1 MEYHQYNGVKPS
13 FWSNLNMPVFS
24 LAPME
29 DVTETSFREIVLN
42 TAEQDCLHV
51 LFTEFTS
58 TDGLCNEKGRPKV
71 SGRLVVSDSER
82 QLLSAK
88 NVKIVA
94 QIWGTRPENFFKSA
108 QLITENYQFD
118 GIDINLGCPVK
129 KIVRQGGCS
138 ALIGKYDIVNEIIK
152 ATQEGTHLP
161 VSVKTR
167 TGTCKPITEEW
178 ISFLLDCKP
187 AAIILHGRTQKQM
200 SEVPADWT
208 QIQKA
213 VELRDQKQSLTRIIG
228 NGDVKDYADGLNK
241 CTEFGCDGVMV
252 GRGIFSDPWFF
263 NSTKF
268 EPSITDRFNLLWKH
282 TLLHQRNWGD
292 KHNFLNLRRFY
303 KIYINNFDNAQTI
316 RMKLMET
323 FNIED
328 VVRVINDSGYMRIE
342 A

>member
-1 MEYHQYNGVKPS
+1 MEYNHINKPNTN
-13 FWSNLNMPVFS
+13 FWNDFQVPIFS

-29 DVTETSFREIVLN
+29 DVTDTSFREIVLS
-42 TAEQDCLHV
+42 TSQADCLHI

-71 SGRLVVSDSER
+71 SGRLVVSNSER
-82 QLLSAK
+82 ELLNQK

-94 QIWGTRPENFFKSA
+94 QIWGTKPENFYKSA
-108 QLITENYQFD
+108 QLISEQYQFD

-129 KIVRQGGCS
+129 KIVKQGGCS
-138 ALIGKYDIVNEIIK
+138 ALIGKNEIVKEIIQ
-152 ATQEGTHLP
+152 ATMEGTHLP

-167 TGTCKPITEEW
+167 TGISKPITEEW
-178 ISFLLDCKP
+178 ITFLLTCNP

-213 VELRDQKQSLTRIIG
+213 VELRDGIQNKTKIIG
-228 NGDVKDYADGLNK
+228 NGDVRDYTDGLTK
-241 CTEFGCDGVMV
+241 CSEFGCDGVMV
-252 GRGIFSDPWFF
+252 GRGIFSDPWFY
-263 NSTKF
+263 NSVKAV
-268 EPSITDRFNLLWKH
+268 PSIDDRFKLLWKH
-282 TLLHQRNWGD
+282 TQLYVQNWGD

-303 KIYINNFDNAQTI
+303 KIYINNFENAQQV

-323 FNIED
+323 CNIED
-328 VVRVINDSGYMRIE
+328 VVRVINESGYIKV
-342 A
+342 